1 MAETENGFL
10 AIEVDADDYAE
21 TAAGDAPPVSRTYQS
36 EEAFQA
42 QRAAYSA
49 KIDCGTT
56 YKDLLAAVPILAH
69 SNGHSHHQFDYASG
83 TAKVRMSKKEIQLL
97 GYAVG
102 EMYYDRRYYEVIGLC
117 DRVYA
122 LCEIDDKTCQSL
134 RKWTTRCRERV
145 S

>member
-1 MAETENGFL
+1 MAETEIGFL

-21 TAAGDAPPVSRTYQS
+21 TAAEDVPPVSRTYQS

-42 QRAAYSA
+42 QKAAYSA
-49 KIDCGTT
+49 KIDGGTT
-56 YKDLLAAVPILAH
+56 YQELIGAVPILTH
-69 SNGHSHHQFDYASG
+69 SNGHSHHQSDCTNG

-102 EMYYDRRYYEVIGLC
+102 EMYCDRRYHEIIGLC